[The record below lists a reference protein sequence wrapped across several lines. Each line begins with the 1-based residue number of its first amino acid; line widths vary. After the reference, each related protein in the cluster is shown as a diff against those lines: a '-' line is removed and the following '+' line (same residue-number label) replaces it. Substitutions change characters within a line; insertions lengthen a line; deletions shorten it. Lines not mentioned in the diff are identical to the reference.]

1 MRRDGCVTLVD
12 PLLADLPD
20 EPLDRLGRDVQVRQF
35 GQIAGPLLIGRTV
48 DAGMDNFL
56 LHAWAEAGVVNAQRL
71 ILREKKPADSGGNC
85 RLVVS
90 RPRLPAWS

>member
-1 MRRDGCVTLVD
+1 MRREGCVALVD

-20 EPLDRLGRDVQVRQF
+20 EPLDRLGLDFQVRQF
-35 GQIAGPLLIGRTV
+35 GQIAGCLLIGNTV
-48 DAGMDNFL
+48 DACVDDLL

-71 ILREKKPADSGGNC
+71 ILREKKPTDSGGSC